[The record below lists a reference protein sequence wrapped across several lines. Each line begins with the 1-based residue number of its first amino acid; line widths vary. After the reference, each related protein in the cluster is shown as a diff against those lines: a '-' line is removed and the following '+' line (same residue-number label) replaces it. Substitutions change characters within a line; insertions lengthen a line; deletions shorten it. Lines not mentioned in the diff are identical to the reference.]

1 MRCRN
6 GGGRDRPRSRQTS
19 WCRTSPSHGGP
30 STVVGRVYCPSPPWL
45 VGLHLVTQ
53 HSHSREQRVWGV
65 KKIQI
70 KMGDFKAQGEGERIG
85 VGI

>member
-19 WCRTSPSHGGP
+19 WCRTSPSHGAL

-45 VGLHLVTQ
+45 VGLHLITQ
-53 HSHSREQRVWGV
+53 PQQRTESLGV
-65 KKIQI
+65 RNI
-70 KMGDFKAQGEGERIG
+70 QGEMGNCKVCRSRG
-85 VGI
+85 KNQ